1 MTDQFRTAFH
11 GLSGVFV
18 FGPWKRKYC
27 KYWNLDKDYD
37 NSIKQYN
44 NPLTK
49 HSMKHKMSENKE
61 RKFVDFIQK
70 KCYHRRW
77 IKGLRN

>member
-1 MTDQFRTAFH
+1 MTDKFRTAFH
-11 GLSGVFV
+11 GLSGIFV
-18 FGPWKRKYC
+18 FGSWERTYC
-27 KYWNLDKDYD
+27 KYWNLGKNYD

-44 NPLTK
+44 NLLTK
-49 HSMKHKMSENKE
+49 HSTKHKMSENKE

-70 KCYHRRW
+70 KCYHKRW